1 MNTDQGGRRGPAD
14 HREGVTDLDHLTP
27 VWCRVP
33 ERLIDDV
40 AARASDV
47 GLTVD
52 QFVSLA
58 LAFTLPRIIAESL
71 RRNVV
76 RDGHESTWP
85 GARVVRDDLGRPTTA
100 DTSPVDSQMAS

>member
-1 MNTDQGGRRGPAD
+1 VSTDQRGGRGPAD

-33 ERLIDDV
+33 EQLVDDV
-40 AARASDV
+40 AVRASTV

-58 LAFTLPRIIAESL
+58 LTVTLPGIIAESL
-71 RRNVV
+71 RRKVV
-76 RDGHESTWP
+76 RDAEAATWP
-85 GARVVRDDLGRPTTA
+85 GPRMPRDDLGRPVPVGTTDSEHGA
-100 DTSPVDSQMAS
+100 TS

>member
-1 MNTDQGGRRGPAD
+1 MSNDRRGGRGPAD

-33 ERLIDDV
+33 EQLVDDV
-40 AARASDV
+40 AARASDA
-47 GLTVD
+47 GITVD

-58 LAFTLPRIIAESL
+58 LTVTLPGIIAESL

-76 RDGHESTWP
+76 RDGKASTWP
-85 GARVVRDDLGRPTTA
+85 GPRMPRDDLGRPV
-100 DTSPVDSQMAS
+100 PVDTTDSEVGVAS